1 MITYNELA
9 SMVQDY
15 GCNVQGMDT
24 PGELLKRYA
33 GDLGAMTYVAFL
45 TRVLGLRKD
54 SLRDPG
60 DGSVAVLLVMPCVAS
75 YAVGNRRVA
84 IDDRYTHMHHR

>member
-1 MITYNELA
+1 M
-9 SMVQDY
+9 
-15 GCNVQGMDT
+15 
-24 PGELLKRYA
+24 P
-33 GDLGAMTYVAFL
+33 YVAFL

-84 IDDRYTHMHHR
+84 IAADLNCTGMPDMPSTPELQQQV